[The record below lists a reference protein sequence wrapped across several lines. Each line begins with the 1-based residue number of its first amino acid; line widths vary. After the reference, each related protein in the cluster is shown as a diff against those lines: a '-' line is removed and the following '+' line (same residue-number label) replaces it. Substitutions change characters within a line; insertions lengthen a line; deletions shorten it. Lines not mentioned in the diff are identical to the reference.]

1 MRVRPSTANFYLRQG
16 RKNYSSAGGSKR
28 RVGTSPSITS
38 NSPIP
43 SCGRS
48 AQNCPRCIASQIVI
62 QDRDLCDSRGLPIE
76 RNAHAVSLR
85 PSHVIPFATTIA
97 RSEASAARVTIRQ
110 LAAVVTIS
118 CCPYSPPAQKRKTNS
133 NMPETLD
140 AMPNENILL
149 ITHHSSLSRQPIC
162 Q

>member
-1 MRVRPSTANFYLRQG
+1 MRVRPSAANFYLRQD

-48 AQNCPRCIASQIVI
+48 AQNCPRCAASQIVI

-76 RNAHAVSLR
+76 RNAHSVSLR
-85 PSHVIPFATTIA
+85 PRPLVVIHGVVLDGDVRDRSRSA
-97 RSEASAARVTIRQ
+97 RTLWIRAASNEQFNAGMLPNLR
-110 LAAVVTIS
+110 LAPV
-118 CCPYSPPAQKRKTNS
+118 
-133 NMPETLD
+133 L
-140 AMPNENILL
+140 
-149 ITHHSSLSRQPIC
+149 HHIPQD
-162 Q
+162 